1 MNNKKAKNAE
11 GPLESLVSI
20 PIELNPENSQLELT
34 NVATHHI
41 TNDQASN
48 YMPEVHSQLERYG
61 VKLPSLERY
70 RSPPDFRLL
79 FSIIRNNELVDTVIS
94 DPIRDGKPWKIVECV
109 GKRTPILMTEQKELC
124 VFLSDFPQNSNNK
137 VTASFSYKD
146 EGDNDVVFPGKGND
160 KEIPLRRIN
169 QGGGTFITPLFPTPN
184 PSREV
189 KATLI
194 LKKYS
199 AGFVEMDSME
209 GFTFK
214 PKNGPT
220 LSGKREH
227 ARPIDG
233 EHSTRSFQLE
243 RKKGPATYFWK

>member
-1 MNNKKAKNAE
+1 M
-11 GPLESLVSI
+11 G
-20 PIELNPENSQLELT
+20 
-34 NVATHHI
+34 
-41 TNDQASN
+41 
-48 YMPEVHSQLERYG
+48 
-61 VKLPSLERY
+61 
-70 RSPPDFRLL
+70 
-79 FSIIRNNELVDTVIS
+79 
-94 DPIRDGKPWKIVECV
+94 
-109 GKRTPILMTEQKELC
+109 
-124 VFLSDFPQNSNNK
+124 
-137 VTASFSYKD
+137 
-146 EGDNDVVFPGKGND
+146 GKGKD

-227 ARPIDG
+227 SRLNNVVFTKEWRNSCDQIYKVG
-233 EHSTRSFQLE
+233 VGSLE
-243 RKKGPATYFWK
+243 LSDTFCILCFFNNKL